1 MRQNKF
7 YVIIL
12 ASGDGRRFNEQ
23 LPKQFANLKGKTVLE
38 HSIETF
44 TDIDEVQEIIVVTNP
59 LFHDFTDTVIKNIQ
73 TTKAIRVVEG
83 GKSRNSSSYNG
94 ISSVSDS
101 DAYVL
106 IHDAARPIV
115 SKKTVVECINKLQ
128 SVEAVAVAIPVSDTI
143 YKINDKSEIEEVPD
157 RKFYLQAQ
165 TPQGFKLELI
175 KKAHELARKD
185 DNIYFSDDCSMIL
198 KFNLSK
204 VYWVSGDEKNI
215 KITYPIDKEIAKVLI
230 KHKD

>member
-1 MRQNKF
+1 MRQNNI

-44 TDIDEVQEIIVVTNP
+44 TQIDEVQEIIVVTNP
-59 LFHDFTDTVIKNIQ
+59 LFHVFTDTVIKNIQ
-73 TTKAIRVVEG
+73 TNKKIRVVEG
-83 GKSRNSSSYNG
+83 GETRNTSSFKG
-94 ISSVSDS
+94 ISAISDE
-101 DAYVL
+101 DAFVL

-115 SKKTVVECINKLQ
+115 SKKTVIECIYKLQ
-128 SVEAVAVAIPVSDTI
+128 SVEAVAVAVPVSDTI
-143 YKINDKSEIEEVPD
+143 YKINDKSEIEEVPE
-157 RKFYLQAQ
+157 RKYYLQAQ
-165 TPQGFKLELI
+165 TPQGFKLDLI

-185 DNIYFSDDCSMIL
+185 ENTYFSDDCSMIL
-198 KFNLSK
+198 KYKLSK

-215 KITYPIDKEIAKVLI
+215 KITYPIDKQIAKVLI
-230 KHKD
+230 KHKE